1 MCGEAGGKNGLT
13 PELVKHAGV
22 RFTEHIEV
30 VWADGRVPK
39 EWVDAVIFAI
49 PKQGDLSVCDNWR
62 ESVYWMQLISIFP
75 HLTAASADSG
85 RE

>member
-13 PELVKHAGV
+13 PELVTHAGV

-39 EWVDAVIFAI
+39 E
-49 PKQGDLSVCDNWR
+49 
-62 ESVYWMQLISIFP
+62 
-75 HLTAASADSG
+75 
-85 RE
+85 